1 MCLSS
6 RKNSLKK
13 HEKRAKMCYIRGWRA
28 YEPRINLA
36 VSERGSWN
44 RTTASSE
51 QKMPKLAALDI
62 IKSTWPRHTFPQ
74 VNANWWKQNT
84 TLRLTMRYFVYT
96 HINVC
101 VPEKNPTIASRRKRG
116 MDDELPLKKQPTKKK
131 QNGMSKT
138 QLKCCAIWK

>member
-13 HEKRAKMCYIRGWRA
+13 HEKWAKMCYIRGWRA

-74 VNANWWKQNT
+74 VNANWWEQNT

-96 HINVC
+96 HKRVC
-101 VPEKNPTIASRRKRG
+101 SW
-116 MDDELPLKKQPTKKK
+116 KKSNNSITKKK
-131 QNGMSKT
+131 RNGRWISIEETTDKKEQNGMSKT